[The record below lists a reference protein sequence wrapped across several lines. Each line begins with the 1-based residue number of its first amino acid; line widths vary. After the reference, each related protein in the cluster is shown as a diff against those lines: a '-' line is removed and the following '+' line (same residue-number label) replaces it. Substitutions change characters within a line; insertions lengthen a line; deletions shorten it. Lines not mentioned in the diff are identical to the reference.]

1 MAWNARAW
9 VASVLGCDVD
19 DLEILDRSPGQVR
32 YQDRGGKQVA
42 WLVVADPLNTP
53 RGMPKNRYEIMLR
66 LSDGTFHRPDEVV
79 LSSTEI
85 EF

>member
-19 DLEILDRSPGQVR
+19 DLMIQDQSSGQVR
-32 YQDRGGKQVA
+32 YEDGSGEQVA
-42 WLVVADPLNTP
+42 WLVVAEPLNTP
-53 RGMPKNRYEIMLR
+53 DGMPKDRYEIMLR
-66 LSDGTFHRPDEVV
+66 LPDGTFHRPDEVV
-79 LSSTEI
+79 RSSTDI